1 MDTHPAPDLSRIIAE
16 LADRLLSQGRQ
27 LVTAESCTGGWIAK
41 ACTDRPGSSK
51 WFRGGAV
58 VYTDELKAALL
69 GVRPQTLAEAG
80 AVSEATVREMAVGA
94 LERLGGD
101 VAVAVSG
108 IAGPD
113 GGTPA
118 KPVGTVWFAW
128 AESPAVSGLQDVQ
141 DAQDPAGRR
150 VAPPVRTARHRL
162 QGDRDAV
169 RRQAV
174 VVALRGV
181 LQT

>member
-1 MDTHPAPDLSRIIAE
+1 LTRIIAE
-16 LADRLLSQGRQ
+16 VAVRLLSRRRQ

-41 ACTDRPGSSK
+41 ACTDRPGSSQ

-58 VYTDELKAALL
+58 VYTNELKTALL
-69 GVRPQTLAEAG
+69 GVQPRTLAEDG
-80 AVSEATVREMAVGA
+80 AVSEAAVREMAIGA
-94 LERLGGD
+94 LDHLGGD

-113 GGTPA
+113 GGTPD

-128 AESPAVSGLQDVQ
+128 ATSQK
-141 DAQDPAGRR
+141 
-150 VAPPVRTARHRL
+150 VRTERHRFD
-162 QGDRDAV
+162 GDREAV

-174 VVALRGV
+174 AAALNGV
-181 LQT
+181 LET

>member
-1 MDTHPAPDLSRIIAE
+1 LDEIIAE
-16 LADRLLSQGRQ
+16 VAGYLLATGRQ

-41 ACTDRPGSSK
+41 ACTDRPGSSQ

-58 VYTDELKAALL
+58 VYTDELKIALL
-69 GVRPQTLAEAG
+69 GVQPQTLARHG
-80 AVSEATVREMAVGA
+80 AVSEATVREMACGA

-101 VAVAVSG
+101 VAAAVSG

-113 GGTPA
+113 GGTPD

-128 AESPAVSGLQDVQ
+128 AARVPGGTDVRAAVHWL
-141 DAQDPAGRR
+141 AG
-150 VAPPVRTARHRL
+150 T
-162 QGDRDAV
+162 RDQV

-174 VVALRGV
+174 VAALRGV
-181 LQT
+181 LGP

>member
-1 MDTHPAPDLSRIIAE
+1 VPDLREIIAE
-16 LADRLLSQGRQ
+16 VAGHLLATGRT

-41 ACTDRPGSSK
+41 ACTDRPGSSR

-58 VYTDELKAALL
+58 VYTDELKVTLL
-69 GVRPQTLAEAG
+69 GVPPPTLAGHG
-80 AVSEATVREMAVGA
+80 AVSEATVRALACGA

-113 GGTPA
+113 GGTPD

-128 AESPAVSGLQDVQ
+128 A
-141 DAQDPAGRR
+141 
-150 VAPPVRTARHRL
+150 VRTPGGTDVRAAVHRL
-162 QGDRDAV
+162 SGDREQV

-174 VVALRGV
+174 AVALRGV
-181 LQT
+181 LDT

>member
-1 MDTHPAPDLSRIIAE
+1 LPRIIAE
-16 LADRLLSQGRQ
+16 VAEWLLLDRRQ

-41 ACTDRPGSSK
+41 ACTDRPGSSQ

-58 VYTDELKAALL
+58 VYGNELKSALL
-69 GVRPQTLAEAG
+69 GVRPETLGEAG
-80 AVSEATVREMAVGA
+80 AVSEATVREMAAGA

-113 GGTPA
+113 GGTPD

-128 AESPAVSGLQDVQ
+128 AT
-141 DAQDPAGRR
+141 
-150 VAPPVRTARHRL
+150 RTAAGTTLRSELHRFD
-162 QGDRDAV
+162 GDRDQV
-169 RRQAV
+169 RQQAV
-174 VVALRGV
+174 AAALRGV
-181 LQT
+181 LGS